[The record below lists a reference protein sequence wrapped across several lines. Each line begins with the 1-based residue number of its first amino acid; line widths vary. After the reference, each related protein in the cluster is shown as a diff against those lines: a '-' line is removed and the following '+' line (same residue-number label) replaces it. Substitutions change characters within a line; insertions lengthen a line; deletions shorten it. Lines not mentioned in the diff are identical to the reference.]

1 MKLNSS
7 KTMVSLTKTL
17 HIFTINLFELASVY
31 YFLDI
36 ALVNCNLKREIFSFF
51 YQVWFKR

>member
-1 MKLNSS
+1 
-7 KTMVSLTKTL
+7 MVSLTKTL

-51 YQVWFKR
+51 YQV